1 MTCKQIWRLK
11 KCHVVEKRQDQT
23 DHFDTDKTDHFDVV
37 KDIQRLTMLQKIGH
51 VQEKC
56 SANTGTC
63 LIVCL
68 ILKHQQI
75 LAFTSL
81 QFCFYCIWSALEAGF

>member
-1 MTCKQIWRLK
+1 
-11 KCHVVEKRQDQT
+11 
-23 DHFDTDKTDHFDVV
+23 
-37 KDIQRLTMLQKIGH
+37 MLQKIGH